1 MSKYIEK
8 AENQTLPLVVLRGV
22 VAFPG
27 MTVNCDVQKDSFK
40 SAAAAQ
46 SAATGGELVVL
57 ASLLDISEP
66 DTGEPDIKKL
76 CPVGTVARIKQ
87 LIRTPDG
94 DTRLIA
100 EGLCRAQ
107 LSAVIELGKFCI
119 ANVISK
125 TVMTDDNGGI
135 EGEAYI
141 REANKVLQSVVRF
154 IPAVADDIMTHVSTI
169 KNPGLYA
176 DFVAANILT
185 RYEDKQA
192 ILECFEPMVRVDTLI
207 LLMKHEGDLL
217 ATENEINRRVRA
229 RINRNQREYYLRE
242 EMKVIQDE
250 LGEGGGDPDEFYAK
264 IL

>member
-8 AENQTLPLVVLRGV
+8 AENQPLPLVVLRGV

-27 MTVNCDVQKDSFK
+27 RTGNCDVQKASFK

-107 LSAVIELGKFCI
+107 LSAVIELG
-119 ANVISK
+119 
-125 TVMTDDNGGI
+125 
-135 EGEAYI
+135 
-141 REANKVLQSVVRF
+141 
-154 IPAVADDIMTHVSTI
+154 
-169 KNPGLYA
+169 
-176 DFVAANILT
+176 
-185 RYEDKQA
+185 
-192 ILECFEPMVRVDTLI
+192 
-207 LLMKHEGDLL
+207 
-217 ATENEINRRVRA
+217 
-229 RINRNQREYYLRE
+229 
-242 EMKVIQDE
+242 
-250 LGEGGGDPDEFYAK
+250 
-264 IL
+264 